1 MGIDLF
7 FIDLM
12 KNIRSDFLDNIFTN
26 IIFQKS
32 MYMWIILIIVLIC
45 IKKTRKLG
53 IVAGIALVV
62 TLIIGEVIL
71 KNVIDRARPF
81 ITYNLDVI
89 VKKPTSFSF
98 PSGSTAL
105 SFAVFGAFLFNK
117 NKCSIGIGIFALII
131 AFSRIYLGLHY
142 FLDVMGGMV
151 LGIVL
156 AYLVDRVVKK
166 HLSLNKEFSTKKS

>member
-1 MGIDLF
+1 MGIDLI

-12 KNIRSDFLDNIFTN
+12 KNIRSDFLDSIFTN

-32 MYMWIILIIVLIC
+32 MYIWIILIVVLLC

-53 IVAGIALVV
+53 IVAGISFVV
-62 TLIIGEVIL
+62 TLIVGEIIL
-71 KNVIDRARPF
+71 KNIIDRARPF

-105 SFAVFGAFLFNK
+105 SFAVFGAFLFSK
-117 NKCSIGIGIFALII
+117 NKYGIVIYVFAVII

-142 FLDVMGGMV
+142 FSDVVGGMV

-156 AYLVDRVVKK
+156 AYWVDRVEKKLIPVKK
-166 HLSLNKEFSTKKS
+166 QKLTLLL